1 MTELPLRARL
11 GVPDECLAAALA
23 QAQLAASRGALP
35 LAETL
40 LRGVLALDAHHPVAA
55 AALASVL
62 LERALAEESEIEDAR
77 AWSCW
82 ALRLAP
88 ASPTARAL
96 AVRLERLG
104 RR

>member
-1 MTELPLRARL
+1 MSELPLRAQL
-11 GVPDECLAAALA
+11 GVPEECLAAALA

-40 LRGVLALDAHHPVAA
+40 LRGVVALDPHHAAAA

-62 LERALAEESEIEDAR
+62 LERALAERGELEGAR
-77 AWSCW
+77 AWSRW

-88 ASPTARAL
+88 ASPLARSVAL
-96 AVRLERLG
+96 RLERLG
-104 RR
+104 GR